1 MNISITNPEQIH
13 QLLKSLHED
22 TAPLWGKMNARQMV
36 EHLIEQTRYTNGTF
50 EPTLDFP
57 LDEAIQRKQRAKQND
72 GPMTRNVNLGPLP
85 SNYEFPDLQSAIDQL
100 MIELVRFDTHFAT
113 PGTLAIHGGF
123 GPMDREEWVWWHNKH
138 FTHHF
143 TQFGLIEE

>member
-1 MNISITNPEQIH
+1 MAVNITDLQQIN
-13 QLLKSLHED
+13 QLLLCLRED
-22 TAPLWGKMNARQMV
+22 TPPLWGKMTARQMV
-36 EHLIEQTRYTNGTF
+36 EHLVEQTRYTNGTF
-50 EPTLDFP
+50 EPTLDFS
-57 LDEAIQRKQRAKQND
+57 LEEAQQRKLRAKQND

-85 SNYEFPDLQSAIDQL
+85 SHYEFADLQSAIDQL
-100 MIELVRFDTHFAT
+100 ITELVLFDNHFAT
-113 PGTLAIHGGF
+113 PGVQAIHGGF